1 MPVNYIKDSLKV
13 MLPQYNLISDCIS
26 GEVAV
31 KAAREKYL
39 PMPEGC
45 RDTEEGMQRYENY
58 LKRALFYNV
67 TRRTMLGLLGTM
79 FSKEYTLNIDS
90 KLKPVISDATGEG
103 VPFEQL
109 VKQVASYVIAYSR
122 AGVLVDFPETDG
134 AVSVEDLTSGKIRPT
149 LYAYTPND
157 IINWRTES
165 YGSEEKLS
173 LVVLDE
179 TYILSDDGFEIKE
192 AKQYRVLRLVDGVYV
207 TEIWRKD
214 SNRVDYGMVSRF
226 IPTDSNGLPFDTIP
240 FVFIGGV
247 NNDSSIDNPNLY
259 DIAAVNIAHYRNSA
273 DYEESCFIVGQP
285 TPVLTGLTEDWVEE
299 VLDSK
304 ISFGSRGGIML
315 PVGGDAKLLQA
326 QPNSMAFE
334 AMGHKEKQMVALGAR
349 LVDSKTVEKTAT
361 EVTIDNSTQIS
372 TLATIAQNVSN
383 AITKTL
389 EYAGRFIGATAK
401 PLFKLS
407 TDYNFARMSA
417 QERIS
422 LVDEWQKGAIS
433 FNEMR
438 GELKKVGIVLD
449 ENYTYDK
456 PVLEDNK

>member
-13 MLPQYNLISDCIS
+13 MLPQYTLISDCIS

-31 KAAREKYL
+31 KNARDRYL

-45 RDTEEGMQRYENY
+45 KDSEEGLQRYENY
-58 LKRALFYNV
+58 IKRALFYNV

-79 FSKEYTLNIDS
+79 FSKEYTLNLDG
-90 KLKPVISDATGEG
+90 KLSHVVSDATGEG

-109 VKQVASYVIAYSR
+109 VKQVSSYVIAFSR
-122 AGVLVDFPETDG
+122 AGVFVDFPETDG
-134 AVSVEDLTSGKIRPT
+134 AVSVEDMRSGKIRPT
-149 LYAYTPND
+149 LYAYQPKN
-157 IINWRTES
+157 IINWRTEA
-165 YGSEEKLS
+165 YGSEEKLA

-179 TYILSDDGFEIKE
+179 TYILNDDGFEIKE
-192 AKQYRVLRLVDGVYV
+192 AKQYRVLRLVDGMYI

-214 SNRVDYGMVSRF
+214 SNKADYGLHSRF
-226 IPTDSNGLPFDTIP
+226 VPLDSSGVPFDTIP
-240 FVFIGGV
+240 FVFVGGV

-259 DIAAVNIAHYRNSA
+259 DIAAINIAHYRNSA

-285 TPVLTGLTEDWVEE
+285 TPVLTGLTEDWLDA
-299 VLDSK
+299 VLDGK
-304 ISFGSRGGIML
+304 IRFGSRGGIML

-326 QPNSMAFE
+326 LPNSMAFE
-334 AMGHKEKQMVALGAR
+334 AMGHKEKQMIALGAR
-349 LVDSKTVEKTAT
+349 LIDGKSIEKTAT

-383 AITKTL
+383 ALTKAL
-389 EYAGRFIGATAK
+389 GYAGKFVGATVE

-438 GELKKVGIVLD
+438 GELKKLGIVLD
-449 ENYTYDK
+449 ENYTYVP
-456 PVLEDNK
+456 PVVEE